1 MAQRTITPAGGGR
14 VLIVMP
20 TFNEAENLPKIVP
33 AALEQLPE
41 ANLLVVDDN
50 SPDGT
55 GDLVAGRT
63 GMEPRLHLLRRDRKM
78 GLGTAYVAGF
88 RYALERDYDRIIE
101 MDADFSHDPRDV
113 VRLLEASADSDIV
126 IGSRYIKGVN
136 VVNWPL
142 KRLLLSMFASHYTR
156 IITGLPLRDCTA
168 GFKCFR
174 REVLEA
180 IELDSIQSDG
190 YSFQIEM
197 NFRAWV
203 KGFRIL
209 EIPIIFVD
217 RAAGTSKMSKRI
229 LREAVWMV
237 WKLKGLKI
245 LNRL

>member
-1 MAQRTITPAGGGR
+1 LKTLVIF
-14 VLIVMP
+14 P
-20 TFNEAENLPKIVP
+20 TYNEKQNILAII
-33 AALEQLPE
+33 E
-41 ANLLVVDDN
+41 AVFGQNIEGLDILVVDDN

-55 GDLVAGRT
+55 GDLVAAQAGR
-63 GMEPRLHLLRRDRKM
+63 EPRLHLLRRDKKM

-88 RYALERDYDRIIE
+88 RYALARDYERIIE
-101 MDADFSHDPRDV
+101 MDADFSHDPKDLS
-113 VRLLEASADSDIV
+113 RLLEASAASDIV
-126 IGSRYIKGVN
+126 IGSRYITGVN

-142 KRLLLSMFASHYTR
+142 KRLLLSMFASYYTR
-156 IITGLPLRDCTA
+156 SITGLPLRDCTA

-174 REVLEA
+174 REVLET
-180 IELDSIQSDG
+180 IELDRIQSDG

-229 LREAVWMV
+229 LREAIWMV
-237 WKLKGLKI
+237 WKLKWLKVFNK
-245 LNRL
+245 L

>member
-1 MAQRTITPAGGGR
+1 VKIL
-14 VLIVMP
+14 VIFP
-20 TFNEAENLPKIVP
+20 TFNEKQNILAIIEAVFAQNIEG
-33 AALEQLPE
+33 LEI
-41 ANLLVVDDN
+41 LVVDDN

-55 GDLVAGRT
+55 GDLVAGQT
-63 GMEPRLHLLRRDRKM
+63 GREPRLHLLRRDRKM

-101 MDADFSHDPRDV
+101 MDADFSHDPKDLS
-113 VRLLEASADSDIV
+113 RLLEASAASDIV
-126 IGSRYIKGVN
+126 IGSRYINGVN

-142 KRLLLSMFASHYTR
+142 KRLLLSMFASYYTR

-180 IELDSIQSDG
+180 IELDRIQSDG

-229 LREAVWMV
+229 LREAIWMV
-237 WKLKGLKI
+237 WKLKWLKVFNK
-245 LNRL
+245 L

>member
-1 MAQRTITPAGGGR
+1 
-14 VLIVMP
+14 VLEEQILKTLVIFP
-20 TFNEAENLPKIVP
+20 TYNEKQNILAII
-33 AALEQLPE
+33 E
-41 ANLLVVDDN
+41 AVFGQNIEGLDILVVDDN

-55 GDLVAGRT
+55 GDLVAAQAGR
-63 GMEPRLHLLRRDRKM
+63 EPRLHLLRRDKKM

-88 RYALERDYDRIIE
+88 RYALARDYERIIE
-101 MDADFSHDPRDV
+101 MDADFSHDPKDLS
-113 VRLLEASADSDIV
+113 RLLEASAASDIV
-126 IGSRYIKGVN
+126 IGSRYITGVN

-142 KRLLLSMFASHYTR
+142 KRLLLSMFASYYTR
-156 IITGLPLRDCTA
+156 SITGLPLRDCTA

-174 REVLEA
+174 REVLET
-180 IELDSIQSDG
+180 IELDRIQSDG

-229 LREAVWMV
+229 LREAIWMV
-237 WKLKGLKI
+237 WKLKWLKVFNK
-245 LNRL
+245 L

>member
-1 MAQRTITPAGGGR
+1 MKTLVIF
-14 VLIVMP
+14 P
-20 TFNEAENLPKIVP
+20 TYNEKQNILAII
-33 AALEQLPE
+33 E
-41 ANLLVVDDN
+41 AVFGQNIEGLDILVVDDN

-55 GDLVAGRT
+55 GDLVAAQAGR
-63 GMEPRLHLLRRDRKM
+63 EPRLHLLRRDKKM

-88 RYALERDYDRIIE
+88 RYALARDYERIIE
-101 MDADFSHDPRDV
+101 MDADFSHDPKDLS
-113 VRLLEASADSDIV
+113 RLLEASAASDIV
-126 IGSRYIKGVN
+126 IGSRYITGVN

-142 KRLLLSMFASHYTR
+142 KRLLLSMFASYYTR
-156 IITGLPLRDCTA
+156 SITGLPLRDCTA

-174 REVLEA
+174 REVLET
-180 IELDSIQSDG
+180 IELDRIQSDG

-229 LREAVWMV
+229 LREAIWMV
-237 WKLKGLKI
+237 WKLKWLKVFNK
-245 LNRL
+245 L

>member
-1 MAQRTITPAGGGR
+1 
-14 VLIVMP
+14 VLEEQILKTLVIFP
-20 TFNEAENLPKIVP
+20 TYNEKQNILAIIEAVFGQNIEG
-33 AALEQLPE
+33 LEI
-41 ANLLVVDDN
+41 LVVDDN

-55 GDLVAGRT
+55 GDLVAAQAGR
-63 GMEPRLHLLRRDRKM
+63 EPRLHLLRRDKKM

-88 RYALERDYDRIIE
+88 RYALARDYERIIE
-101 MDADFSHDPRDV
+101 MDADFSHDPKDLS
-113 VRLLEASADSDIV
+113 RLLEASAASDIV
-126 IGSRYIKGVN
+126 IGSRYITGVN

-142 KRLLLSMFASHYTR
+142 KRLLLSMFASYYTR
-156 IITGLPLRDCTA
+156 SITGLPLRDCTA

-174 REVLEA
+174 REVLET
-180 IELDSIQSDG
+180 IELDRIQSDG

-229 LREAVWMV
+229 LREAIWMV
-237 WKLKGLKI
+237 WKLKWLKVFNK
-245 LNRL
+245 L

>member
-1 MAQRTITPAGGGR
+1 MKTLVIF
-14 VLIVMP
+14 P
-20 TFNEAENLPKIVP
+20 TYNEKQNILAII
-33 AALEQLPE
+33 E
-41 ANLLVVDDN
+41 AVFGQNIEGLDILVVDDN

-55 GDLVAGRT
+55 GDLVAAQVGR
-63 GMEPRLHLLRRDRKM
+63 EPRLHLLRRDKKM

-88 RYALERDYDRIIE
+88 RYALARDYERIIE
-101 MDADFSHDPRDV
+101 MDADFSHDPKDLS
-113 VRLLEASADSDIV
+113 RLLAASAASDIV
-126 IGSRYIKGVN
+126 IGSRYITGVN

-142 KRLLLSMFASHYTR
+142 KRLLLSMFASYYTR
-156 IITGLPLRDCTA
+156 SITGLPLRDCTA

-174 REVLEA
+174 REVLET
-180 IELDSIQSDG
+180 IELDRIQSDG

-229 LREAVWMV
+229 LREAIWMV
-237 WKLKGLKI
+237 WKLKWLKVFNK
-245 LNRL
+245 L

>member
-1 MAQRTITPAGGGR
+1 MKTLVIF
-14 VLIVMP
+14 P
-20 TFNEAENLPKIVP
+20 TYNEKQNILAIIEAVFGQNIEG
-33 AALEQLPE
+33 LEI
-41 ANLLVVDDN
+41 LVVDDN

-55 GDLVAGRT
+55 GDLVAAQAGR
-63 GMEPRLHLLRRDRKM
+63 EPRLHLLRRDKKM

-88 RYALERDYDRIIE
+88 RYALARDYERIIE
-101 MDADFSHDPRDV
+101 MDADFSHDPKDLS
-113 VRLLEASADSDIV
+113 RLLEASAASDIV
-126 IGSRYIKGVN
+126 IGSRYITGVN

-142 KRLLLSMFASHYTR
+142 KRLLLSMFASYYTR
-156 IITGLPLRDCTA
+156 SITGLPLRDCTA

-174 REVLEA
+174 REVLET
-180 IELDSIQSDG
+180 IELDRIQSDG

-229 LREAVWMV
+229 LREAIWMV
-237 WKLKGLKI
+237 WKLKWLKVFNK
-245 LNRL
+245 L

>member
-1 MAQRTITPAGGGR
+1 
-14 VLIVMP
+14 VLEEQILKTLVIFP
-20 TFNEAENLPKIVP
+20 TYNEKQNILAII
-33 AALEQLPE
+33 E
-41 ANLLVVDDN
+41 AVFGQNIEGLDILVVDDN

-55 GDLVAGRT
+55 GDLVAAQAGR
-63 GMEPRLHLLRRDRKM
+63 EPRLHLLRRDKKM

-88 RYALERDYDRIIE
+88 RYALARDYERIIE
-101 MDADFSHDPRDV
+101 MDADFSHDPKDLS
-113 VRLLEASADSDIV
+113 RLLAASAASDIV
-126 IGSRYIKGVN
+126 IGSRYITGVN

-142 KRLLLSMFASHYTR
+142 KRLLLSMFASYYTR
-156 IITGLPLRDCTA
+156 SITGLPLRDCTA

-174 REVLEA
+174 REVLET
-180 IELDSIQSDG
+180 IELDRIQSDG

-229 LREAVWMV
+229 LREAIWMV
-237 WKLKGLKI
+237 WKLKWLKVFNK
-245 LNRL
+245 L

>member
-1 MAQRTITPAGGGR
+1 LKTLVIF
-14 VLIVMP
+14 P
-20 TFNEAENLPKIVP
+20 TYNEKQNILAIIEAVFGQNIEG
-33 AALEQLPE
+33 LEI
-41 ANLLVVDDN
+41 LVVDDN

-55 GDLVAGRT
+55 GDLVAAQAGR
-63 GMEPRLHLLRRDRKM
+63 EPRLHLLRRDKKM

-88 RYALERDYDRIIE
+88 RYALARDYERIIE
-101 MDADFSHDPRDV
+101 MDADFSHDPKDLS
-113 VRLLEASADSDIV
+113 RLLEASAASDIV
-126 IGSRYIKGVN
+126 IGSRYITGVN

-142 KRLLLSMFASHYTR
+142 KRLLLSMFASYYTR
-156 IITGLPLRDCTA
+156 SITGLPLRDCTA

-174 REVLEA
+174 REVLET
-180 IELDSIQSDG
+180 IELDRIQSDG

-229 LREAVWMV
+229 LREAIWMV
-237 WKLKGLKI
+237 WKLKWLKVFNK
-245 LNRL
+245 L